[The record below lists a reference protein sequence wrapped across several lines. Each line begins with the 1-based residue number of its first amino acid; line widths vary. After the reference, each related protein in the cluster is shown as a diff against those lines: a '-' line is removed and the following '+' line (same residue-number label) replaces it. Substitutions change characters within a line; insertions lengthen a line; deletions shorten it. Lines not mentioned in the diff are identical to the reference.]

1 MEIYLIDRYTDTVED
16 VQALLSEDPAAQEKM
31 GRAALANLLAERF
44 VDFFD
49 EIPAGTKMEDDP
61 EWQPYSLALR
71 EIFPGLSIRSPLEQM
86 FFNFVA
92 GFQKGMEFTEWLY
105 TKEGVPTKE

>member
-16 VQALLSEDPAAQEKM
+16 VQALLSGDPAAQEQM
-31 GRAALANLLAERF
+31 GRDSVAQFLDDRF
-44 VDFFD
+44 VKFYD
-49 EIPAGTKMEDDP
+49 EVPAGTKMEDDP
-61 EWQPYSLALR
+61 EWQPYSRALR
-71 EIFPGLSIRSPLEQM
+71 EVFPGLIIKSGLEQM